1 MNSNEHVTHDSPA
14 FTTSQPKFGLA
25 KKLTLF
31 ITIGFTLVVLAL
43 GIVSVNIGA
52 TAILNQAHTDMEDY
66 AISSSK
72 QVGAV
77 ISGNLST
84 LNEVAMGSSVASM
97 NWPAQVATLTDDVN
111 RLGYE
116 DMAIVDMNGHGKYV
130 INGGEFDTGS
140 EPWFKGA
147 YAGKNTISDVTISKV
162 TNKPSVFET
171 VPIKNNSSQVV
182 GLLIGRR
189 DPNFLQDVV
198 SNMGAEGDR
207 EYGFIIANDGMM
219 MAHPNGELIQSE
231 TNIFKEDSFVS
242 FVASYNELGTNKTG
256 VIDYDYL
263 GNAKIATAAPIT
275 GTDWILFYTIY
286 ESDLM
291 APITDLRN
299 ITFIISLIVL
309 VLGGF
314 IGFAMSNRISK
325 PIVKIKNA
333 LDQLALGD
341 VEISV
346 PDINTKDEVADL
358 VTSFRT
364 MITNRK
370 DQAEVAQRLA
380 EGDFSVEIIPQ
391 SDKDVLSYSMIA
403 VIKQMNKLYDGIVE
417 IAGEAR
423 DGHLDF
429 RGNPDLYPGSYKDFI
444 TGLNSVIDTFISPIK
459 VSNAYMKQIG
469 QGEIPSKI
477 TDPYKGDFNILKNN
491 INACIDGLDALV
503 EGNRILGK
511 MRLNDFSEKIE
522 AEYLGIYGEIA
533 NSINEVHFRFDHIVS
548 IAHNIANGDLCDL
561 QDLNTIGKRSD
572 LDTLNPSLIKMI
584 ENISMLVAETESMAQ
599 KAVEGDLSN
608 RGDADKFKG
617 EFANV
622 VSGINQTLDA
632 ILAPLVEAS
641 AVLGELSGGNLA
653 TSMQGNY
660 QGDNA
665 KIKNDLNQTIAFL
678 KRYVDEI
685 TVTLEALGQGN
696 LNQNITSDYQGD
708 FLAIKIALNN
718 ITNNLSS
725 TMSDIDIAAGQV
737 EVGAHQIS
745 DGGQAL
751 SQGTTEQAS
760 AIQELTASIEEVAS
774 ETKKNAVSANEAKD
788 VAIKVRNSA
797 QNSNN
802 EMGKMVHAMVDIN
815 DSSNNISK
823 IIKVIDDIAFQTNIL
838 ALNAAVEAARAG
850 QQGKGFA
857 VVAEEVRSLAARSA
871 EAAKETTALIE
882 GSIEKVSVGSKI
894 ADETAESLNEILT
907 QIEKVTNLVGNI
919 AQASNDQATEIAQ
932 ISQGIE
938 QVSEVVQTNSAT
950 AEESAAASEELSGQ
964 AELLKQM
971 VGTFTLKNLDGP
983 KLSGSPQIA
992 LNVQKNHPENPISVP
1007 QIRLDDSKTDK
1018 Y

>member
-1 MNSNEHVTHDSPA
+1 MKRNEQVAHGCP
-14 FTTSQPKFGLA
+14 TTSQPKFGLA
-25 KKLTLF
+25 KKLSLF
-31 ITIGFTLVVLAL
+31 IIIGFAMVVLTL
-43 GIVSVNIGA
+43 SVISINLSSN
-52 TAILNQAHTDMEDY
+52 AILKQARTDMENY
-66 AISSSK
+66 AISCGK
-72 QVGAV
+72 QVGS
-77 ISGNLST
+77 ILLGDLST
-84 LNEVAMGSSVASM
+84 LEQVAAANSVNSM
-97 NWPAQVATLTDDVN
+97 DWNSQVATLSGDLD

-116 DMAIVDMNGHGKYV
+116 DLAVVDMNGHGKSV
-130 INGGEFDTGS
+130 LSGS
-140 EPWFKGA
+140 EFNIDDSSWFKDA
-147 YAGKNTISDVTISKV
+147 YNGQSTVSDVRLSKV
-162 TNKPSVFET
+162 TNKTNFYEIA
-171 VPIKNNSSQVV
+171 PIKHNDVVV
-182 GLLIGRR
+182 GLLMGRR
-189 DPNFLQDVV
+189 DSTFMQDVV

-207 EYGFIIANDGMM
+207 EYGFIIASNGIM
-219 MAHPNGELIQSE
+219 MAHPNGELIKSE
-231 TNIFKEDSFVS
+231 TNIFNTDSFGS
-242 FVASYNELGTNKTG
+242 FAASYNELGETKTG
-256 VIDYDYL
+256 VINYDYL
-263 GNAKIATAAPIT
+263 GEAKIASAAPIP
-275 GTDWILFYTIY
+275 GTDWTILYTVY
-286 ESDLM
+286 KNDLM
-291 APITDLRN
+291 APMTDLQN
-299 ITFIISLIVL
+299 ITIIISLIVL
-309 VLGGF
+309 ALGGF
-314 IGFAMSNRISK
+314 IGFVMSNRIVK
-325 PIVKIKNA
+325 PIIKIKDA
-333 LDQLALGD
+333 LDRLALGD
-341 VEISV
+341 VEITV

-380 EGDFSVEIIPQ
+380 EGDFSIEIIPQ

-403 VIKQMNKLYDGIVE
+403 VIEQMNKLYDGIAE
-417 IAGEAR
+417 IATEAR
-423 DGHLDF
+423 EGQLDF

-469 QGEIPSKI
+469 QGEIPPKI
-477 TDPYKGDFNILKNN
+477 TDSYSGDFNELKNN

-511 MRLNDFSEKIE
+511 MRLNDYSEKIE
-522 AEYLGIYGEIA
+522 TEYLGIYGEISH
-533 NSINEVHFRFDHIVS
+533 SINDVHSRLVRVVEV
-548 IAHNIANGDLCDL
+548 AHNIAIGDMRDL
-561 QDLNTIGKRSD
+561 DILTAIGKRSEQ
-572 LDTLNPSLIKMI
+572 DTLVPSLIKMI
-584 ENISMLVAETESMAQ
+584 ENIVLLVSETESMAQ
-599 KAVEGDLSN
+599 KAIEGDLSN

-617 EFANV
+617 EYANV
-622 VSGINQTLDA
+622 ISGINQTLDA
-632 ILAPLVEAS
+632 ILAPIMEAS
-641 AVLGELSGGNLA
+641 AVLGELSAGNLA
-653 TSMQGNY
+653 TAMQGDY
-660 QGDNA
+660 QGDHA
-665 KIKNDLNQTIAFL
+665 KVKTDLNLTITFL

-696 LNQNITSDYQGD
+696 LNQEITSDYQGD
-708 FLAIKIALNN
+708 FLAIKIALNG

-725 TMSDIDIAAGQV
+725 TMSDIDLAASQV
-737 EVGAHQIS
+737 EIGAQQIS

-760 AIQELTASIEEVAS
+760 AIQQLTASIEEVAS

-882 GSIEKVSVGSKI
+882 GSIDKVSVGSKI

-907 QIEKVTNLVGNI
+907 QIEKVNNLVGNI

-971 VGTFTLKNLDGP
+971 VGTFTLKNLDSP
-983 KLSGSPQIA
+983 KLSGSPHIA
-992 LNVQKNHPENPISVP
+992 PNVQKKHPENPISVP
-1007 QIRLDDSKTDK
+1007 QIRLDDSETDK